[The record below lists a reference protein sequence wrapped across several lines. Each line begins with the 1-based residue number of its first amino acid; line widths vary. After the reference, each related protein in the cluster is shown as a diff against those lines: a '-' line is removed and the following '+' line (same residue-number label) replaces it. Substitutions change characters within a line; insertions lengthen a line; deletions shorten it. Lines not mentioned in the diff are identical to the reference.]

1 MLLKLRNINVFNTTS
16 SLKVFFLYTF
26 LSLFLS
32 INIFAQEIAV
42 KIKVISKNRISVEGN
57 FKTESEALTKLSF
70 LQNYAD
76 VTNLANRIE
85 NLQTFDNKGDVIEV
99 KKINSGEY
107 LANKKPIGWKYE
119 VKLAPSD
126 KLTDSAHSSWLTEN
140 RGLLMLSDLLPRFEK
155 STFAQ
160 VKFELPMEWKIAT
173 AETLINQNFSVK
185 DIQNAV
191 FLIGNNFRERTIQ
204 IDKTA
209 INFVLADNWQFTDDE
224 ALAMTDSILSEHK
237 SVFKEFPTTKIQIIL
252 SLFPQENSNPERW
265 RAETRGSTVTI
276 ISGAIPFKSQAIQR
290 LHEQLRHELFH
301 LWIPNGL
308 NLSGNYDW
316 FYEGFAI
323 YQALRTGVELNQI
336 RFDDF
341 LNTLSRAYQMEQ
353 MMSKTNGF
361 SLLESSEKRWAGADN
376 FIYAKGLAIAFMCDA
391 AMLREKHNLKD
402 VFRQIWNKHRFPNQI
417 QDGNSAIVRILNSF
431 PELRPIVQNFIEGK
445 EKIDWKNELNSVGIE
460 QEQTDFGIQ
469 LKVMANPNGRQKD
482 LLDKLGYNQWRK
494 FGQKKK

>member
-16 SLKVFFLYTF
+16 SLKGFFLYTF

-57 FKTESEALTKLSF
+57 FKNETTSFTKLSF

-76 VTNLANRIE
+76 VTNLAERVE
-85 NLQTFDNKGDVIEV
+85 NLQMLDNKGGVIET
-99 KKINSGEY
+99 KKLNSGEY
-107 LANKKPIGWKYE
+107 LANQKPNSWKYE
-119 VKLAPSD
+119 VNLTPST

-140 RGLLMLSDLLPRFEK
+140 RGLLMLDDLLPQFGK
-155 STFAQ
+155 SAFAQ
-160 VKFELPMEWKIAT
+160 INFELPNSWNIAT
-173 AETLINQNFSVK
+173 SETLINQTFSVK
-185 DIQNAV
+185 DIENAV

-209 INFVLADNWQFTDDE
+209 ISFVFADNWQFTDEE
-224 ALAMTDSILSEHK
+224 ALAMVDSILTEHK
-237 SVFKEFPTTKIQIIL
+237 SIFKEFPTVKIQIIL
-252 SLFPQENSNPERW
+252 SPFPQENSNPERW

-276 ISGAIPFKSQAIQR
+276 ISGSLPFKSQAVQR

-301 LWIPNGL
+301 LWIPNGV

-353 MMSKTNGF
+353 MMSETNSF
-361 SLLESSEKRWAGADN
+361 SLLEASSKRWTGSSN
-376 FIYAKGLAIAFMCDA
+376 FIYAKGLAVAFLCNI
-391 AMLREKHNLKD
+391 AMLREKRNLKD
-402 VFRQIWNKHRFPNQI
+402 IFRQLYQKYRFPNQI
-417 QDGNSAIVRILNSF
+417 QDGNTAIVRILNSF
-431 PELRPIVQNFIEGK
+431 PELRPIAKGTDLGRPFAHADAQHLSPRRHLGEVGTNRQVGWREGT
-445 EKIDWKNELNSVGIE
+445 NRRRR
-460 QEQTDFGIQ
+460 
-469 LKVMANPNGRQKD
+469 P
-482 LLDKLGYNQWRK
+482 
-494 FGQKKK
+494 GQFDASASLSRGL